1 MNTRV
6 CAQQTQNKVRAGIN
20 NECRAKIESADLRS
34 VYPGATDWPQA
45 GSWRRWGSLCSRVT
59 ASPPT
64 RPQLSAPR
72 SESQHWR
79 NAAAHKQRSTCVTQ
93 AGFRFKACKYYKWT
107 AFDDSLCRPAGTF
120 SRKQTKAK
128 KVKWWCIYLLA
139 DCFMCVTVKQKPG
152 CFFLAKQPQTH
163 WLYKSKCVHCWH
175 SLKQ

>member
-107 AFDDSLCRPAGTF
+107 AFHDSLCRPAGTF
-120 SRKQTKAK
+120 LRKQTKAK

-139 DCFMCVTVKQKPG
+139 DCFMCVTVKQKSG
-152 CFFLAKQPQTH
+152 CFFF
-163 WLYKSKCVHCWH
+163 
-175 SLKQ
+175 